1 MLSKFYVCLVNFV
14 LVLFSKIRMVL
25 ILIVSVN
32 GIFIDKTVTSN
43 KIKKLSF
50 SLIELISSINLDM
63 SLMSIYGKYELIL
76 SKIIV
81 VKTC

>member
-32 GIFIDKTVTSN
+32 GIFINKTVTSN

-50 SLIELISSINLDM
+50 SLIELISSIN
-63 SLMSIYGKYELIL
+63 
-76 SKIIV
+76 KIIV

>member
-32 GIFIDKTVTSN
+32 GIFINKTVTSN

-50 SLIELISSINLDM
+50 SLIELISSTNLDM

>member
-32 GIFIDKTVTSN
+32 GIFINKTVTSN